1 MVRFT
6 KWFFG
11 ILLLLG
17 VAAGAYFWATGMI
30 ASNFNYRSPLR
41 DSPPPAGETLGEP
54 STNRVVIVL
63 IDALRY
69 DTSLNTEIMPTLNGL
84 REIGASARMHSRPP
98 SFSEPGYTTLL
109 TGAWPEIND
118 GPVFN
123 LDYEDIPT
131 FTQEDLFTLAHRAG
145 WTTAISGYYWFEKLV
160 PQSSV
165 DLSFYTPGEDHAAD
179 VEVMAAAIPWLQH
192 NEARFVL
199 IHLDQV
205 DYAGHHE
212 GGAVSPAWDAAAGR
226 VDVMLA
232 QIIETLD
239 LSTDTLVV
247 LSDHGQI
254 DAGGHGGQD
263 PVVLVEPFVL
273 VGSGIN
279 PGVYGDIQM
288 VDVAPTLS
296 ALMGLSLPATT
307 QGQVLV
313 EMILLPDSTLSILGK
328 ATQAQQSE
336 LLNRYAAAIGSKSIP
351 ANLPD
356 SSQVEDYQDE
366 LESLR
371 RHRLIQERI
380 VRAFAVSILL
390 AAVVALLIPHHQKFG
405 SLSWLFGGLLF
416 VGLFN
421 LRYLVIDQRV
431 YSLSSVISESDL
443 IGYTAIT
450 SAIALVVVWLFVSFY
465 RKVFQDSPS
474 VAGLKTLW
482 LGLSMILVIS
492 VPVQVSFVMNGPLVN
507 WTLPDYFT
515 SFLALIGLI
524 QALVVGCV
532 TPLLAA
538 ITALIANI
546 NNKKNKIVIMQ
557 EG

>member
-1 MVRFT
+1 MIRFV

-11 ILLLLG
+11 ILFLLG
-17 VAAGAYFWATGMI
+17 IAAGSFFWATAMI
-30 ASNFNYRSPLR
+30 TSNFNFRSPLK
-41 DSPPPAGETLGEP
+41 DSPPPTGKPFGEA
-54 STNRVVIVL
+54 STQRVVIVL

-84 REIGASARMHSRPP
+84 REIGASARMHSLPP
-98 SFSEPGYTTLL
+98 SFSEPGYTTIL

-145 WTTAISGYYWFEKLV
+145 WSTAISGYYWFEKLV

-165 DLSFYTPGEDHAAD
+165 DLSFYTPGEDHSAD
-179 VEVMAAAIPWLQH
+179 LEVMAAAIPWLQK

-212 GGAVSPAWDAAAGR
+212 GGAISPAWDAAAGR
-226 VDVMLA
+226 VDAMLA

-239 LSTDTLVV
+239 LSKDTLVV

-263 PVVLVEPFVL
+263 PVALLEPFIM
-273 VGSGIN
+273 VGSGVK
-279 PGVYGDIQM
+279 PGVYGEIQM

-296 ALMGLSLPATT
+296 SLMGLSLPATT

-313 EMILLPDSTLSILGK
+313 DMISLPESTLSNLDA
-328 ATQAQQSE
+328 ATQTQQTE
-336 LLNRYAAAIGSKSIP
+336 LVNRYAAAIGSKSIP
-351 ANLPD
+351 ANLSD
-356 SSQVEDYQDE
+356 SSRVEDYQEE

-371 RHRLIQERI
+371 RHRLIQERV
-380 VRAFAVSILL
+380 VRAFAVSVLL
-390 AAVVALLIPHHQKFG
+390 AAAVALLIPHHQKFG
-405 SLSWLFGGLLF
+405 SLSWLMGGLLF

-450 SAIALVVVWLFVSFY
+450 SAIAMLMVWLFVSFY

-482 LGLSMILVIS
+482 LGLTVILVIS
-492 VPVQVSFVMNGPLVN
+492 IPVQISFVLNGLMVT

-532 TPLLAA
+532 TPLLAGLTTLFA
-538 ITALIANI
+538 KI
-546 NNKKNKIVIMQ
+546 NNKNS
-557 EG
+557 E